1 MWGISIAPEGKMRS
15 EANELV
21 GDNICAEM
29 VPFSFS
35 HKDGGEE
42 IKPAAMAYI
51 PNLWERIKDLL
62 EQNND
67 NSKKYNYNT

>member
-1 MWGISIAPEGKMRS
+1 M
-15 EANELV
+15 ELV
-21 GDNICAEM
+21 GDNICAQI

-42 IKPAAMAYI
+42 IKPAVIAYMHI
-51 PNLWERIKDLL
+51 LSLWERIKDLL

-67 NSKKYNYNT
+67 NNKRYNYYTCTEA